1 MPFYS
6 YKPKNQNFERQNF
19 LSFWVIFSLSPAWQP
34 RKSKFWKFEKSNFII
49 FIPLLNYSNF
59 WWGCEFWWC
68 VSMYNGTCWQIW
80 WDGNWVLNHGM
91 FCAELLF
98 SSFFYYSSV
107 LLAFFISNTVI
118 SNDRLKLAKNQANA
132 KKHPEAELLL
142 FVNYSHSSSTLSSK
156 NNSTY
161 SKK

>member
-1 MPFYS
+1 MFF
-6 YKPKNQNFERQNF
+6 KF
-19 LSFWVIFSLSPAWQP
+19 I
-34 RKSKFWKFEKSNFII
+34 SKCQKEILRCAPTFFTCVWFFII

-80 WDGNWVLNHGM
+80 WDGNWVLNHWM

-98 SSFFYYSSV
+98 SSFFDYFSE
-107 LLAFFISNTVI
+107 LHAFCIINTVI
-118 SNDRLKLAKNQANA
+118 SNNRLKLAKNQANA
-132 KKHPEAELLL
+132 KQHPEAELLL
-142 FVNYSHSSSTLSSK
+142 FENYSHSSSTLSSK
-156 NNSTY
+156 NNSIY